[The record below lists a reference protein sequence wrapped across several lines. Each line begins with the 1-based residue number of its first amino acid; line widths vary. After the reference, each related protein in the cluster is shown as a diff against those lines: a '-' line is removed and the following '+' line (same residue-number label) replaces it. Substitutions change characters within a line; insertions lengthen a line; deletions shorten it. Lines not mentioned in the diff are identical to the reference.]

1 MKNSKKITREQ
12 LKEIQGGGLPGMT
25 RCLDP
30 ETCQYRLGFI
40 GSDLNTPCN
49 LLYPIC
55 EPRNYFPP
63 VIEGP
68 VIEG

>member
-12 LKEIQGGGLPGMT
+12 LKEIQGGGLPGMR

-30 ETCQYRLGFI
+30 ETYQYRLGFI
-40 GSDLNTPCN
+40 GGDLETPCN

-55 EPRNYFPP
+55 APRDYYPP

-68 VIEG
+68 IIEG

>member
-1 MKNSKKITREQ
+1 MKNPKKITREQ
-12 LKEIQGGGLPGMT
+12 LKEIQGGGLPGMI

-30 ETCQYRLGFI
+30 ETCTYRLGFI
-40 GSDLNTPCN
+40 GDAPATPCN

-55 EPRNYFPP
+55 APRNYYPP

-68 VIEG
+68 VL